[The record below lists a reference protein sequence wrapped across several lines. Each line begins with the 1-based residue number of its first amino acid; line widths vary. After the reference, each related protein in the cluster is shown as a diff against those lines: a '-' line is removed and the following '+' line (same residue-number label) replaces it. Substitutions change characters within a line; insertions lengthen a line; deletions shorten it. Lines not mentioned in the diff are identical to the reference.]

1 MRTTV
6 TIDESLVTEL
16 MRLSGAKN
24 KTAAVS
30 QAVREQ
36 IRKAKLQQLADLLGK
51 IEVDEDAVREGDRAD
66 LERAAW
72 LSAGTENGQ

>member
-6 TIDESLVTEL
+6 TIDESLVSEL

-36 IRKAKLQQLADLLGK
+36 IRKAKLQRLADLLGN
-51 IEVDEDAVREGDRAD
+51 IEVDEDAIREGDQAD
-66 LERAAW
+66 LKRAAW
-72 LSAGTENGQ
+72 LSTGAEDGQ